1 MATLNVIGN
10 SGGTANTVVT
20 VGAVNSHNND
30 DGCSCLKVTG
40 VAGGVVDRAITVGN
54 LHGSL
59 HVNETHHTEAEQVTV
74 TNSNVNLL
82 QEVVLPDY
90 ESRRLQEYTRAVTGK
105 ADDVFVPT
113 KTYKFS
119 AACLTKASL
128 VTIIGSPGDG
138 KTATAYK
145 ILADYQKEGFDIF
158 IITKPKELKYR
169 RNPENPTIF
178 LIDDIFGKTEV
189 PKETF
194 KKWKR
199 ALEELE
205 PTLNSTFKLV
215 MTSRDY
221 VFNEYFKQLGFLR
234 DSLFKEDL
242 VVQVDLTYSEKML
255 ILEKYI
261 SHHNLAM
268 ATVDIKQI
276 ANMST
281 PYGFPQTCALFFR
294 WKQFQNDPVA
304 FFRNPARFLQDA
316 VRGLAEECP
325 AKYAALLLVCADGD
339 VCIASLTKDSVC
351 LTQLLESKAISVD
364 WFLENRYT
372 IFPEL
377 CGTFLERDSDS
388 VRLAHEAIRQAV
400 RDVEDDNPCVR

>member
-1 MATLNVIGN
+1 MATMNVIGN
-10 SGGTANTVVT
+10 NGDTTNTIVT
-20 VGAVNSHNND
+20 VGVVNSHEND
-30 DGCSCLKVTG
+30 NVYSSLNVTG
-40 VAGGVVDRAITVGN
+40 VADGVVEQAITVGH
-54 LHGSL
+54 LHGNL
-59 HVNETHHTEAEQVTV
+59 HVNETHLTEAEHVTV
-74 TNSNVNLL
+74 TDSNVSLL
-82 QEVVLPDY
+82 QEVVQPDY
-90 ESRRLQEYTRAVTGK
+90 ESQRLQEYTRTVTGK
-105 ADDVFVPT
+105 ADEVFVPT
-113 KTYKFS
+113 QTYKLS
-119 AACLTKASL
+119 AACLTEASL

-145 ILADYQKEGFDIF
+145 ILSDYQAEGYDIF

-205 PTLNSTFKLV
+205 PTLNSTFRLV
-215 MTSRDY
+215 ITSRDY

-234 DSLFKEDL
+234 DSLFREEL
-242 VVQVDLTYSEKML
+242 VVEVNLTNSEKVR

-268 ATVDIKQI
+268 TTVDIKQI
-276 ANMST
+276 ANMPT

-294 WKQFQNDPVA
+294 WKKFQSNPVA
-304 FFRNPARFLQDA
+304 FFRNPAHFLQDA
-316 VRGLAEECP
+316 VRDLAEECL
-325 AKYAALLLVCADGD
+325 AKYVALLLVCAEGD
-339 VCIASLTKDSVC
+339 VCIASLNNDDARLAHLLQSKD
-351 LTQLLESKAISVD
+351 ISVD
-364 WFLENRYT
+364 FFLENRYT

-377 CGTFLERDSDS
+377 CGTFLERDSDT
-388 VRLAHEAIRQAV
+388 VTLAHEAIRQAV
-400 RDVEDDNPCVR
+400 LNVEDHNPCLR